1 MADVRQIDTY
11 EELQAIIRE
20 SGKEFDREQIAEAF
34 LLADRKH
41 RGQKRSS
48 GEPYI
53 IHPLSV
59 AAILVDL
66 GMDTQSVVAGLLHDV
81 VEDTDCTLEDITQ
94 EFGREVALLIDGVT
108 KLDRIPF
115 SSKEEEQAENLRK
128 MLMAMAQDI
137 RVIIIKFA
145 DRMHNLSTLEFMS
158 PQKQRDKARECLEVY
173 APIAHRLGMR
183 MVKETMEDVSL
194 MYLDPAAYKEIDEHL
209 EARSRTRTQFISG
222 LRKEIRERVEPAL
235 GHEVYIEGRGKE

>member
-194 MYLDPAAYKEIDEHL
+194 MYLDPAAYKEID
-209 EARSRTRTQFISG
+209 
-222 LRKEIRERVEPAL
+222 
-235 GHEVYIEGRGKE
+235 

>member
-1 MADVRQIDTY
+1 MPVIRQISTY
-11 EELQAIIRE
+11 EELHNIIEE
-20 SGKEFDREQIAEAF
+20 SGKEFDRELIGQAF
-34 LLADRKH
+34 LLADRMH
-41 RGQKRSS
+41 RNQFRRS

-66 GMDTQSVVAGLLHDV
+66 GMEDTECT
-81 VEDTDCTLEDITQ
+81 VEDIVQ
-94 EFGREVALLIDGVT
+94 QFGQDVALLIDGVT
-108 KLDRIPF
+108 KLDKIPF
-115 SSKEEEQAENLRK
+115 SSQEEEQAENLRK

-145 DRMHNLSTLEFMS
+145 DRMHNLSTLEFMR
-158 PQKQRDKARECLEVY
+158 PQSQRDKARECLEVY

-194 MYLDPAAYKEIDEHL
+194 KYLDPAAYQEL
-209 EARSRTRTQFISG
+209 EDSTFPNSTALSLRTTSPPAAAPASSLLTSSRPS
-222 LRKEIRERVEPAL
+222 
-235 GHEVYIEGRGKE
+235 

>member
-1 MADVRQIDTY
+1 MPDVRQINTY

-128 MLMAMAQDI
+128 MLMPWPRI
-137 RVIIIKFA
+137 
-145 DRMHNLSTLEFMS
+145 
-158 PQKQRDKARECLEVY
+158 
-173 APIAHRLGMR
+173 
-183 MVKETMEDVSL
+183 
-194 MYLDPAAYKEIDEHL
+194 
-209 EARSRTRTQFISG
+209 
-222 LRKEIRERVEPAL
+222 
-235 GHEVYIEGRGKE
+235 